1 MFRVEHRMISTC
13 AEIVVCGGMI
23 DSLGRTL
30 SGLILFCEVA
40 TFSATARR
48 NHAELWS
55 GMDGSETTPPHVGLW
70 RQLEPIS
77 SARLVPVKANV
88 PRGTFAPWASV

>member
-1 MFRVEHRMISTC
+1 MCSAWNIGMISSTR
-13 AEIVVCGGMI
+13 AEIGVCGGMI

-30 SGLILFCEVA
+30 SGLILFFEVA

-55 GMDGSETTPPHVGLW
+55 GMDGSETTPHTGCGGSWNLFLQP
-70 RQLEPIS
+70 
-77 SARLVPVKANV
+77 A
-88 PRGTFAPWASV
+88 